1 MHYGCDENKKKFR
14 ETENNKMKEKNKK
27 NCRMHPGKY
36 DFGHTGYKKK
46 SVNSPVVN
54 KFGNLTGLVV

>member
-27 NCRMHPGKY
+27 V
-36 DFGHTGYKKK
+36 KK
-46 SVNSPVVN
+46 N
-54 KFGNLTGLVV
+54 

>member
-36 DFGHTGYKKK
+36 DFGHTGYKKV
-46 SVNSPVVN
+46 SEFTSSQ
-54 KFGNLTGLVV
+54 